1 MRTQTNP
8 VEVFAGRVAQV
19 RDWRRS
25 KKVKMDCKGI
35 RRCAKELGLSSAMVK
50 DALNVL
56 ARKAVQ

>member
-1 MRTQTNP
+1 MKTQTNP
-8 VEVFAGRVAQV
+8 TEVFAGRVNQV
-19 RDWRRS
+19 RDWRRA

-35 RRCAKELGLSSAMVK
+35 RRCARELGLNSATVK